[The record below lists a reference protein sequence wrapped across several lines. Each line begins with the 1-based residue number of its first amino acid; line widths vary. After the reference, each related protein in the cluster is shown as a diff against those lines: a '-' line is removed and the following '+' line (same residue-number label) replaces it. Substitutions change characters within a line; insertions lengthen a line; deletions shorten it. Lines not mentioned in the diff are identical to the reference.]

1 MAVRRRLGDRAVAA
15 AGGTCAGWAAGDM
28 RMTVRATAAWAAA
41 IWACAL
47 GAAAQGTSFSTA
59 EGTAYARAKADCTRQ
74 GKRIKLMTDQTN
86 DATLASGGI
95 RVRMVCVAGPA
106 KAAARGRRA
115 AR

>member
-1 MAVRRRLGDRAVAA
+1 
-15 AGGTCAGWAAGDM
+15 
-28 RMTVRATAAWAAA
+28 MTMRATAAWAAA

-47 GAAAQGTSFSTA
+47 GAAAQGAGTSFSTA
-59 EGTAYARAKADCTRQ
+59 EGTAYARARADCTRQ
-74 GKRIKLMTDQTN
+74 GKKIRLMTDQTN